1 MTKKMAKDSYD
12 SNVILVLLISVIF
25 TGVNGLLAFVLF
37 LLFSKIN
44 LGRDPEV
51 KHGLSVGTS
60 RLGGIA
66 IAMSIIIGCYSHII
80 IQDQFIIRGLL
91 PELDKIIVLSFI
103 IGVIGLV
110 EDFRQNLNSITRLIA
125 MLFLVSVS
133 LYLSPELIPLDL
145 GIFKYLSVNDS
156 HISIYLFTIIM
167 VSGFINAGNI
177 ADGANGLLPSIFL
190 GYFVVAY
197 SLDSSIFNFSVMISL
212 IAFIVFNVSTGRIFL
227 GDFGAYSL
235 SALVA
240 FKSLEFYSDD
250 SVSVFF
256 LASILIYPCFEI
268 TRSITLRYIKKSSL
282 FNPDNN
288 HLHNLINQYML
299 TFKISKHSANSIT
312 GLSIAILSTLPPV
325 FLYFFGIS
333 ITSDF
338 WATIFGF
345 QFFYLTLIY
354 IFFEKKF
361 SRSYE

>member
-1 MTKKMAKDSYD
+1 MAKDSYD
-12 SNVILVLLISVIF
+12 TNVILVLLISILF
-25 TGVNGLLAFVLF
+25 TGANGLLAFVLF

-44 LGRDPEV
+44 LGRDPDV
-51 KHGLSVGTS
+51 KHGLSAGTS

-66 IAMSIIIGCYSHII
+66 IVLSIIVGCCSHILF
-80 IQDQFIIRGLL
+80 QDQFNLRDFLS
-91 PELDKIIVLSFI
+91 ELDKTIVLSFF
-103 IGVIGLV
+103 IGVIGLI
-110 EDFRQNLNSITRLIA
+110 EDLRQNLSSIARLIS

-133 LYLSPELIPLDL
+133 LYLSPDLIPLDL
-145 GIFKYLSVNDS
+145 EIFKYLNLNDS
-156 HISIYLFTIIM
+156 HIFIYLFTIIM

-197 SLDSSIFNFSVMISL
+197 SLDNSIFNFSVTISL

-240 FKSLEFYSDD
+240 FKSLEFYSNN

-268 TRSITLRYIKKSSL
+268 ARSIVLRYIKKSSL

-288 HLHNLINQYML
+288 HLHNLVNQYVL
-299 TFKISKHSANSIT
+299 TFEISKHSANSIT
-312 GLSIAILSTLPPV
+312 GLSIATLSTLPPV
-325 FLYFFGIS
+325 CLYFFGIS
-333 ITSDF
+333 ITSDL
-338 WATIFGF
+338 WMTIFGF

-354 IFFEKKF
+354 IIFEKKL
-361 SRSYE
+361 SRTYESLL

>member
-1 MTKKMAKDSYD
+1 MAKDSYGP
-12 SNVILVLLISVIF
+12 NVIIVLLISILF

-60 RLGGIA
+60 RMGGVA
-66 IAMSIIIGCYSHII
+66 IAMSIMFGCYSHIFF
-80 IQDQFIIRGLL
+80 QQQFSFTGFLS
-91 PELDKIIVLSFI
+91 ELDKIIVLSFLIGI
-103 IGVIGLV
+103 IGLI
-110 EDFRQNLNSITRLIA
+110 EDFRQNLSSIARLIS

-145 GIFKYLSVNDS
+145 VIFKNLSVNDS
-156 HISIYLFTIIM
+156 YISVYLFTIIM

-240 FKSLEFYSDD
+240 FKSLEFYSNE
-250 SVSVFF
+250 SVSIFF

-268 TRSITLRYIKKSSL
+268 TRSIALRYIKKSSL

-288 HLHNLINQYML
+288 HLHNLVNQFMM
-299 TFKISKHSANSIT
+299 TFKISQHSANSIT
-312 GLSIAILSTLPPV
+312 GLSIAIFSTLPPLC
-325 FLYFFGIS
+325 LYFFGIS
-333 ITSDF
+333 ITSDL
-338 WATIFGF
+338 WVTIFGF
-345 QFFYLTLIY
+345 QFLCLTFIY
-354 IFFEKKF
+354 IIFAKKI
-361 SRSYE
+361 SRSYESLL